1 MRPIRNASLVLC
13 GLLALAPAGN
23 AETEVSVVPP
33 PNPWLAT
40 GAGLGGWIL
49 TGGPLPTG
57 PLGLVAGYS
66 YAGETEK
73 GLRVGLTG
81 TNSSA
86 LVFVGVTALFYS
98 LQQWDA
104 CTSTDPR
111 AKTRAGDLLLPFLF
125 GVIAGE
131 VVSVGYS
138 LWGLADIFQTARTK
152 SPSIKQ

>member
-1 MRPIRNASLVLC
+1 MRSIRTVSLALC

-33 PNPWLAT
+33 PNPWLAI

-73 GLRVGLTG
+73 GLRIGLTG

-86 LVFVGVTALFYS
+86 ISLVGTTTLIYAV
-98 LQQWDA
+98 QQWDA

-111 AKTRAGDLLLPFLF
+111 AKSRAGDLLLPFLF

-131 VVSVGYS
+131 VVSLGYC
-138 LWGLADIFQTARTK
+138 LWGLTDIFQTALAKGK
-152 SPSIKQ
+152 SSK